1 MRNDSSENDPR
12 TIWQNQPTEPSIMTL
27 EKIRQK
33 TQELHAKTRR
43 QMIGNSIMP
52 LAVFAFYGYCIA
64 KFSNPALRTIF
75 ACAIAWSLAGQY
87 FLNRGMW
94 SAMLP
99 GGAALST
106 GLESYRREVER
117 QRSLFGRFMLW
128 QFGPLMFAIATLI
141 LLILTLGIG
150 NRAMPLNG
158 ANLTG
163 ALLEMSPFLTL
174 MAIWILS
181 FFVIRMRAQ
190 RQLQREIDELND
202 IERAN
207 R

>member
-1 MRNDSSENDPR
+1 MRNDSSGNDPR
-12 TIWQNQPTEPSIMTL
+12 TIWQNQPTETSAMTL
-27 EKIRQK
+27 EKMRQK
-33 TQELHAKTRR
+33 TQELHAKTRWDL
-43 QMIGNSIMP
+43 IKSISGP
-52 LAVFAFYGYCIA
+52 LIVIVICGFGIRFLDPMLRALLAF
-64 KFSNPALRTIF
+64 
-75 ACAIAWSLAGQY
+75 AIAWSLTGQY
-87 FLNRGMW
+87 ILHRGMW
-94 SAMLP
+94 PAPLP
-99 GGAALST
+99 GDAALST

-150 NRAMPLNG
+150 NRGMPLNG
-158 ANLTG
+158 AILTG
-163 ALLEMSPFLTL
+163 ALLKMSPFLTL
-174 MAIWILS
+174 MAIWIVS

-190 RQLQREIDELND
+190 RQLQREIDELNE